1 LEFLEEVEATVAT
14 LAAKRATTDDIR
26 ILKRLVLMAQQHKD
40 NEADDLEQFA
50 QTDEEIQQEI
60 CRIADNPIYEFLLQS
75 IHDNLDQYY
84 ERNMEPDAIKLN
96 EKFQNLRMM
105 VYAIGRNDE
114 SLYLL
119 GNSGL
124 CL

>member
-1 LEFLEEVEATVAT
+1 MKTQAL
-14 LAAKRATTDDIR
+14 
-26 ILKRLVLMAQQHKD
+26 
-40 NEADDLEQFA
+40 
-50 QTDEEIQQEI
+50 
-60 CRIADNPIYEFLLQS
+60 CRHQYEFLLQS

-114 SLYLL
+114 SLAARQAREYVL
-119 GNSGL
+119 GFSTYIERKR
-124 CL
+124 